1 MTDYSYPCE
10 NKNNNKM
17 TNITMKQTICNIKI
31 GDILFDELYDNLTI
45 EVKDKED
52 IDDYFD
58 KFLLE
63 HANNDSLQLLSD
75 PTYYVNGIMKDW
87 DFILNFLYDCEM
99 LNDIEPRH
107 MTKTKITQLFLYQVC
122 VAVIDEYKENKKQ
135 IDDDSDLNYCYYD
148 ENIHLICRDI

>member
-1 MTDYSYPCE
+1 
-10 NKNNNKM
+10 M

-45 EVKDKED
+45 EVEVEVKDKED

-58 KFLLE
+58 NFLLE
-63 HANNDSLQLLSD
+63 HANNENSLQLLSD

-87 DFILNFLYDCEM
+87 DSILNFLYDCEM

-148 ENIHLICRDI
+148 ENIHLICRKIG

>member
-63 HANNDSLQLLSD
+63 HANNESLQLLSD